1 MLELNV
7 RAAHL
12 TMYAQTHWA
21 NTLLQINLTIG
32 KAVFT
37 FSMLKYLS
45 LKKKIACF
53 KYISNFKTHTH
64 IIRTNSLLLPEF
76 CCAYTNTQVKD
87 SVHNRGESRKGI
99 FSQVPS

>member
-64 IIRTNSLLLPEF
+64 TLSEQTHCFFQNFAAHTPTHR
-76 CCAYTNTQVKD
+76 
-87 SVHNRGESRKGI
+87 
-99 FSQVPS
+99 